1 MIKKR
6 KSCAFCGA
14 SGKLTGEHV
23 FGDWLSRIGLDVP
36 ECRFG
41 AGRLNRSPRDLGV
54 TGPFKRTVRDVCSHC
69 NNGWMSNL
77 ESVACR
83 VLTPFILGNPG
94 SISKEDTTAIAAWVQ
109 KTALVGMLVSS
120 EDERAGGYGLPED
133 EYRNL
138 YIVQQSGE
146 PLPSSQFWIGHYQ
159 GEQRLSSIW
168 VTPMVIS
175 IDGHAEPEIPQGY
188 AVTVVL
194 GELLFHGI
202 RFTTPG
208 LYFAHNA
215 PDGFLWLWPYAAPVA
230 WPSQPSVDDSRFVR
244 LSKGLELVSQLAS
257 VSLAPWR
264 PAVDLPRST
273 FGGPLLRL
281 PTPCGK
287 HFVVYP
293 TDLAVAGLAG
303 DYHMFTRSCE
313 CGKAYLVQ
321 TEADGAHFK
330 GEGTLEAV
338 TAAYEE
344 LLGDEFVIQIDAEEF
359 VFKQV
364 GN

>member
-6 KSCAFCGA
+6 KTCAFCGT

-41 AGRLNRSPRDLGV
+41 AGPLNRSARELGV
-54 TGPFKRTVRDVCSHC
+54 SKAFARKVRDVCSHC
-69 NNGWMSNL
+69 NNGWMSKL

-94 SISKEDTTAIAAWVQ
+94 SISNEDTSAIAAWIQ

-120 EDERAGGYGLPED
+120 EDERAAGYGLPQD
-133 EYRNL
+133 EYRAIYVL
-138 YIVQQSGE
+138 QGE
-146 PLPSSQFWIGHYQ
+146 PLPNSQFWMGRYQ
-159 GEQRLSSIW
+159 GQQRFSSIW
-168 VTPMVIS
+168 VTPMVVN
-175 IDGHAEPEIPQGY
+175 IDGHAEPELPQGF

-194 GELLFHGI
+194 GELLFHGVCFI
-202 RFTTPG
+202 TPS
-208 LYFAHNA
+208 LYFVHNA
-215 PDGFLWLWPYAAPVA
+215 PDRLVSLWPSAAPVA
-230 WPSQPSVDDSRFVR
+230 WPTQTSVDDAKFVR
-244 LSKGLELVSQLAS
+244 LSKGLELVSQLAN

-264 PAVDLPRST
+264 PAVDLPCST
-273 FGGPLLRL
+273 FADSLIQL

-287 HFVVYP
+287 HFVFYP
-293 TDLAVAGLAG
+293 ADLQFAGLAG
-303 DYHMFTRSCE
+303 DYYTFSMACE

-330 GEGTLEAV
+330 AEGPLEEIFAI
-338 TAAYEE
+338 YEE
-344 LLGDEFVIQIDAEEF
+344 LSGDEFVIESDEGPF
-359 VFKQV
+359 VFEQA
-364 GN
+364 GS

>member
-1 MIKKR
+1 MSKKR
-6 KSCAFCGA
+6 KTCVFCGA

-23 FGDWLSRIGLDVP
+23 FGDWVSRIGLDVP
-36 ECRFG
+36 ESRFG
-41 AGRLNRSPRDLGV
+41 AGPLNRSARDLGV
-54 TGPFKRTVRDVCSHC
+54 SYPFARTVRDVCSHC

-77 ESVACR
+77 ESVARR

-94 SISKEDTTAIAAWVQ
+94 SISKEDTAAIAAWVQ

-120 EDERAGGYGLPED
+120 EDERAAGYGVPQD
-133 EYRNL
+133 EYWNL
-138 YIVQQSGE
+138 YILQQSGE
-146 PLPSSQFWIGHYQ
+146 PLPSSQVWIGHYQ

-168 VTPMVIS
+168 VTPMVIN

-188 AVTVVL
+188 AVTIVL

-215 PDGFLWLWPYAAPVA
+215 PAGFVAVWPYAAPVA
-230 WPSQPSVDDSRFVR
+230 WPSQPLVDDARFVR
-244 LSKGLELVSQLAS
+244 LSKGLEVVSQLAN

-264 PAVDLPRST
+264 PAVDLPHST
-273 FGGPLLRL
+273 FDGSLVRL

-287 HFVVYP
+287 HFVIYP
-293 TDLAVAGLAG
+293 PELEFAAFARE
-303 DYHMFTRSCE
+303 YHAFMTSCE
-313 CGKAYLVQ
+313 CGKTYLVQ

-330 GEGTLEAV
+330 AEGTLEAV
-338 TAAYEE
+338 GAIYER
-344 LLGDEFVIQIDAEEF
+344 LPGDEFVIQSDAGQF
-359 VFKQV
+359 VFKQI
-364 GN
+364 GG